1 MIIQPR
7 SIYCQ
12 LYDLDTL
19 GQKGKSV
26 MIRLRVKEV
35 ARSKG
40 ISQGKLSR
48 LSDVNLTTIQHIYK
62 NPTETNVT
70 LYTLDKIAKAL
81 DVDPRELIE
90 NVPD

>member
-1 MIIQPR
+1 
-7 SIYCQ
+7 
-12 LYDLDTL
+12 
-19 GQKGKSV
+19 

-48 LSDVNLTTIQHIYK
+48 LADVNLTTIQNIYK
-62 NPTETNVT
+62 NPVEANIT

-81 DVDPRELIE
+81 EADPCDLLEYFPE
-90 NVPD
+90 K

>member
-1 MIIQPR
+1 
-7 SIYCQ
+7 
-12 LYDLDTL
+12 
-19 GQKGKSV
+19 

-48 LSDVNLTTIQHIYK
+48 LSDVNLTTIQRIYK
-62 NPTETNVT
+62 YPTEANVT

-90 NVPD
+90 EVPD